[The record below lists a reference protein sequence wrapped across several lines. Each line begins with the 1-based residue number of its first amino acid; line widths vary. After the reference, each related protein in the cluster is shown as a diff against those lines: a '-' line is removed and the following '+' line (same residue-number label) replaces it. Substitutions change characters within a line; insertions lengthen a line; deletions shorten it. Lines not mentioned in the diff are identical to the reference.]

1 MYNPTSVRNINIM
14 KACIKS
20 GIDDVTS
27 IKVSPR
33 DGFDEIRIDSQKAY
47 TTAITN
53 NSVML
58 NTLRFAEPGVV
69 GVYGKAIVETGRA
82 PGQKVN
88 RIRRNGIIAH
98 VPL

>member
-1 MYNPTSVRNINIM
+1 MYQPTSTRNINIL

-27 IKVSPR
+27 IKIQPR
-33 DGFDEIRIDSQKAY
+33 NGFDEIRIDSQKAY

-53 NSVML
+53 NSIML

-69 GVYGKAIVETGRA
+69 GVYGKAIVETGL
-82 PGQKVN
+82 PPVKKVN
-88 RIRRNGIIAH
+88 RVRRNGVIAH
-98 VPL
+98 VPQ